1 MIGVLTVVHRRFRRS
16 ALRYMSTTTSP
27 NADSPTRA
35 TFCLL
40 DYDAVGFD
48 LDNTLARYR
57 LPALFELIHQS
68 VRDYLSTN
76 GRRPTGRLWPSARAF
91 SQRGLLL
98 DKKRGLLVKFDAS
111 GRVDR
116 ALKGF
121 TRLSHDEVEQ
131 LEKEYSGLTFQS
143 DLRPSNEWYN
153 FADYFTVPTE
163 TLYADMVARAEPEAS
178 LEPLWH
184 DLLAGIVHFYRPQG
198 PRATTLLRTP
208 DQLVRPCPQSVRDWI
223 RSLRDTG
230 TRTFLLTGS
239 EPLLAFAIA
248 SHALGAQWRDL
259 FDVVVV
265 GANKPD
271 FFTDASIPFQVIED
285 DGSQRPLGVDEQL
298 GADFVYCGGNWTTL
312 CERWL
317 DRRRALYVGDSLVDD
332 IVASQGCCDSVAV
345 LEELAV
351 EAAASEPAAHDGI
364 DYLLSNVWGS
374 VFASPQGPSYLTK
387 ALCESAKLAVPDVV
401 QLSKLSQ
408 RIPAFDGTVGLSGFY
423 PRPPKPLVSVLTQ
436 SSAAGST
443 E

>member
-1 MIGVLTVVHRRFRRS
+1 
-16 ALRYMSTTTSP
+16 MSTTTSP

-163 TLYADMVARAEPEAS
+163 TLYADMVARAEPE
-178 LEPLWH
+178 
-184 DLLAGIVHFYRPQG
+184 
-198 PRATTLLRTP
+198 
-208 DQLVRPCPQSVRDWI
+208 
-223 RSLRDTG
+223 
-230 TRTFLLTGS
+230 
-239 EPLLAFAIA
+239 
-248 SHALGAQWRDL
+248 
-259 FDVVVV
+259 
-265 GANKPD
+265 
-271 FFTDASIPFQVIED
+271 VIED

-387 ALCESAKLAVPDVV
+387 ALLYAVPSAHDHATEVTTLDNGLRV
-401 QLSKLSQ
+401 ASQ
-408 RIPAFDGTVGLSGFY
+408 NKFGQFCTVGG
-423 PRPPKPLVSVLTQ
+423 
-436 SSAAGST
+436 